1 VAKFL
6 ELYPN
11 QGVDNRPTGQDWMM
25 VPAGKDNYVR
35 LVDGAGFSVR
45 DADPK
50 ARITVSE
57 LKSGDRVILLK
68 GDAST
73 FSNDRLFRVHGSSSS
88 AGPAQIIAKKGS
100 DEVKIEVSVKKSKSF
115 TVAYFFV
122 QDAGAKSTR
131 STYTAADTDT
141 WIKGLNDVFGPQA
154 NLWFSKIKEKDGV
167 FVLPVPQMPEIIGP
181 EAAKTLNA
189 EATKLSKSGDIRIF
203 LAGAKI
209 TSQDSAHASHVNGFY
224 HVEQKIIL
232 MKDRAPD
239 KKNPNPM
246 LQTMAHE
253 IGHFLNFNYGPGE
266 GHDFYRR
273 VGYPSDILNSMDGS
287 DIKIPKQRVL
297 NWNGS

>member
-1 VAKFL
+1 MAKFL

-50 ARITVSE
+50 KRITVSE

-131 STYTAADTDT
+131 STYT
-141 WIKGLNDVFGPQA
+141 P
-154 NLWFSKIKEKDGV
+154 
-167 FVLPVPQMPEIIGP
+167 P
-181 EAAKTLNA
+181 
-189 EATKLSKSGDIRIF
+189 IR
-203 LAGAKI
+203 
-209 TSQDSAHASHVNGFY
+209 T
-224 HVEQKIIL
+224 
-232 MKDRAPD
+232 
-239 KKNPNPM
+239 
-246 LQTMAHE
+246 
-253 IGHFLNFNYGPGE
+253 PGSR
-266 GHDFYRR
+266 D
-273 VGYPSDILNSMDGS
+273 
-287 DIKIPKQRVL
+287 
-297 NWNGS
+297 